1 MTKLK
6 IHTTLSAYLTAVII
20 IISRGVAIRVADKIQ
35 VESRKRDLALKA
47 AGLFSKQGYIRTSM
61 RDIARNCGLTTGAL
75 YHYFRSK
82 DDILS
87 LFQEIT
93 ASELQK
99 FAEEN
104 LEDLYKMPPLE
115 AITGVIEAIIS
126 FIDKTQDVT
135 VFWYQ
140 EARNLN
146 PVQMAL
152 LFQREDHEISLIKK
166 ILQWGCETGE
176 FKIKDVNLLAHDIIV
191 LCDMWA
197 FRRWM
202 LRRDYTVEQFKQAQT
217 ELILSRIK
225 K

>member
-1 MTKLK
+1 
-6 IHTTLSAYLTAVII
+6 
-20 IISRGVAIRVADKIQ
+20 
-35 VESRKRDLALKA
+35 
-47 AGLFSKQGYIRTSM
+47 M
-61 RDIARNCGLTTGAL
+61 RDIARNCGITTGAL
-75 YHYFRSK
+75 YHYFQSK

-93 ASELQK
+93 AEELQK
-99 FAEEN
+99 FAEEG
-104 LEDLYKMPPLE
+104 LENFYKMPPLE
-115 AITGVIEAIIS
+115 AITCAIEAIIS
-126 FIDKTQDVT
+126 FVDRTQDVT

-146 PVQMAL
+146 PTQTAL
-152 LFQREDHEISLIKK
+152 LFQREDHEIGLLKRIV
-166 ILQWGCETGE
+166 QWGCETGE

-202 LRRDYTVEQFKQAQT
+202 LRKEYTFDQFKQSQT

-225 K
+225 GTSE

>member
-1 MTKLK
+1 M
-6 IHTTLSAYLTAVII
+6 
-20 IISRGVAIRVADKIQ
+20 
-35 VESRKRDLALKA
+35 
-47 AGLFSKQGYIRTSM
+47 KQGYIRTTM

-93 ASELQK
+93 AAELQK
-99 FAEEN
+99 FAQEN
-104 LEDLYKMPPLE
+104 LDDLYKMPPLE

-126 FIDKTQDVT
+126 FVDRTQDVT

-146 PVQMAL
+146 PEQTAL
-152 LFQREDHEISLIKK
+152 LFQREDHEIGLIKK
-166 ILQWGCETGE
+166 ILQWGCERGE
-176 FKIKDVNLLAHDIIV
+176 FRINDVNLLAHDIIV

-197 FRRWM
+197 FRRWT
-202 LRRDYTVEQFKQAQT
+202 LKRDYTVEQFKQAQT

>member
-1 MTKLK
+1 M
-6 IHTTLSAYLTAVII
+6 
-20 IISRGVAIRVADKIQ
+20 RVADKIQ

-47 AGLFSKQGYIRTSM
+47 AALFVKHGYIRTSM
-61 RDIARNCGLTTGAL
+61 RDIAKSCGLTTGAL
-75 YHYFRSK
+75 YHYFQSK

-93 ASELQK
+93 ASELQE
-99 FAEEN
+99 FAEEHLN
-104 LEDLYKMPPLE
+104 NFYKTPPLE
-115 AITGVIEAIIS
+115 AITKVIEAIIS

-140 EARNLN
+140 EAKNLN

-152 LFQREDHEISLIKK
+152 LSQREDHEISLIKK
-166 ILQWGCETGE
+166 ILQRGCDTGE
-176 FKIKDVNLLAHDIIV
+176 FKINDINLFAHDIIV

-202 LRRDYTVEQFKQAQT
+202 LRKDYTFEQFKQAQT

-225 K
+225 GTY

>member
-1 MTKLK
+1 
-6 IHTTLSAYLTAVII
+6 
-20 IISRGVAIRVADKIQ
+20 
-35 VESRKRDLALKA
+35 
-47 AGLFSKQGYIRTSM
+47 M

-75 YHYFRSK
+75 YHYFQSK

-99 FAEEN
+99 FAEES
-104 LEDLYKMPPLE
+104 LENLYKMPPLE

-126 FIDKTQDVT
+126 FVDKTQDVT

-176 FKIKDVNLLAHDIIV
+176 FKIKDVNLMAHDIIV

>member
-1 MTKLK
+1 
-6 IHTTLSAYLTAVII
+6 
-20 IISRGVAIRVADKIQ
+20 
-35 VESRKRDLALKA
+35 
-47 AGLFSKQGYIRTSM
+47 M
-61 RDIARNCGLTTGAL
+61 RDIARSCGLTTGAL
-75 YHYFRSK
+75 YHYFQSK

-93 ASELQK
+93 AAELQK

-104 LEDLYKMPPLE
+104 LENLYKMPPLA

-126 FIDKTQDVT
+126 FVDKTQDVT

-146 PVQMAL
+146 PAQMTL
-152 LFQREDHEISLIKK
+152 LLQREDHEIGLIKK
-166 ILQWGCETGE
+166 ILQWGCERGE
-176 FKIKDVNLLAHDIIV
+176 FKIKDINLMAHDIIV
-191 LCDMWA
+191 LCDRWA

-202 LRRDYTVEQFKQAQT
+202 LRRDYTVEEFKQAQT

-225 K
+225 GTSA

>member
-1 MTKLK
+1 
-6 IHTTLSAYLTAVII
+6 
-20 IISRGVAIRVADKIQ
+20 
-35 VESRKRDLALKA
+35 
-47 AGLFSKQGYIRTSM
+47 M
-61 RDIARNCGLTTGAL
+61 RDIARSCGLTTGAL
-75 YHYFRSK
+75 YHYFQSK

-93 ASELQK
+93 AAELQK

-104 LEDLYKMPPLE
+104 LENLYKMPPLA

-126 FIDKTQDVT
+126 FVDKTQDVT

-146 PVQMAL
+146 PAQMTL
-152 LFQREDHEISLIKK
+152 LLQREDHEIGLIKK
-166 ILQWGCETGE
+166 ILRWGCERGE
-176 FKIKDVNLLAHDIIV
+176 FKIKDINLMAHDIIV

-202 LRRDYTVEQFKQAQT
+202 LRRDYTVEEFKQAQT

-225 K
+225 GTSA

>member
-1 MTKLK
+1 
-6 IHTTLSAYLTAVII
+6 
-20 IISRGVAIRVADKIQ
+20 
-35 VESRKRDLALKA
+35 
-47 AGLFSKQGYIRTSM
+47 M

-75 YHYFRSK
+75 YHYFQSK

-99 FAEEN
+99 FAEES
-104 LEDLYKMPPLE
+104 LENLYKMPPLE

-126 FIDKTQDVT
+126 FVDKTQDVT

-146 PVQMAL
+146 SVQMAL

-176 FKIKDVNLLAHDIIV
+176 FKIKDVNLMAQDIIV

-225 K
+225 GTTE

>member
-1 MTKLK
+1 M
-6 IHTTLSAYLTAVII
+6 
-20 IISRGVAIRVADKIQ
+20 
-35 VESRKRDLALKA
+35 
-47 AGLFSKQGYIRTSM
+47 KQGYIRTTM

-104 LEDLYKMPPLE
+104 LENLHKIPPLE

-126 FIDKTQDVT
+126 FVDKTQDVT

-146 PVQMAL
+146 PEQTAL
-152 LFQREDHEISLIKK
+152 LFQREDYEIGLIKK

>member
-1 MTKLK
+1 M
-6 IHTTLSAYLTAVII
+6 
-20 IISRGVAIRVADKIQ
+20 
-35 VESRKRDLALKA
+35 ALKA
-47 AGLFSKQGYIRTSM
+47 AALFVKKGYIRTSM

-75 YHYFRSK
+75 YHYFQSK

-93 ASELQK
+93 AAELQK
-99 FAEEN
+99 FAKEN
-104 LEDLYKMPPLE
+104 LEDLYKIPPLE

-126 FIDKTQDVT
+126 FVDKTQDVT

-146 PVQMAL
+146 PAQTAL
-152 LFQREDHEISLIKK
+152 LYQREAHEIGLIKK
-166 ILQWGCETGE
+166 ILQWGCDRGD

-202 LRRDYTVEQFKQAQT
+202 LRRDYTVEQFKQSQT
-217 ELILSRIK
+217 DLILSRIK
-225 K
+225 GMT

>member
-1 MTKLK
+1 M
-6 IHTTLSAYLTAVII
+6 
-20 IISRGVAIRVADKIQ
+20 RVADKIQ

-47 AGLFSKQGYIRTSM
+47 AALFVKHGYIKTSM
-61 RDIARNCGLTTGAL
+61 RDIAKSCGLTTGAL
-75 YHYFRSK
+75 YHYFQSK

-93 ASELQK
+93 ASELQQ
-99 FAEEN
+99 FTEERLEN
-104 LEDLYKMPPLE
+104 LFKMPPLE
-115 AITGVIEAIIS
+115 AITSAIEAIIS

-146 PVQMAL
+146 PAQAVL
-152 LFQREDHEISLIKK
+152 LFQREDHEIGLIKK
-166 ILQWGCETGE
+166 ILQWGCDTGE
-176 FKIKDVNLLAHDIIV
+176 FMIKDVNLLAHDIIV

-202 LRRDYTVEQFKQAQT
+202 LRKEYTFEQFKQAQT

-225 K
+225 GTSE